1 MRDIYWDHLR
11 DFLISLDANKTRHS
25 GRTLYDH
32 LKGVHDLL
40 RDWDNEQHVCL
51 AGLFHSI
58 YGTKTF
64 KHQSMTDRSKLIE
77 MIGVKA
83 ELLVHYFASLDRPF
97 FNSLLDKGRPGKKI
111 RRDLLEIEAANIL
124 EQGGNVNTLRKLARM
139 RELSNGA
146 RAALN
151 CGVV

>member
-1 MRDIYWDHLR
+1 MKDIYR
-11 DFLISLDANKTRHS
+11 DFLMLLDANKTRHS
-25 GRTLYDH
+25 GRTLFDH

-40 RDWDNEQHVCL
+40 RDWDNEYHVCI

-64 KHQSMTDRSKLIE
+64 KHQSLNDRGKLIE
-77 MIGVKA
+77 MIGLRA
-83 ELLVHYFASLDRPF
+83 ELLVHYFSTKDRPF
-97 FNSLLDKGRPGKKI
+97 FESIEDKKV
-111 RRDLLEIEAANIL
+111 RRDLLEIEAANLL
-124 EQGGNVNTLRKLARM
+124 EQGGNANTLRKLGRM
-139 RELSNGA
+139 KELSNGA